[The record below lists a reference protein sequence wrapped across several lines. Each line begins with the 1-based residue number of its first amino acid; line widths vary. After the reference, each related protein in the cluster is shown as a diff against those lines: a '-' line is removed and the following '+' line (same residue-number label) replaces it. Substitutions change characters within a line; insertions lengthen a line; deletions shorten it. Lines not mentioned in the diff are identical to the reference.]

1 MLVLL
6 RRIGAALLTEGM
18 CKDSVETIGRIFL
31 AFSIVVILG
40 LIAFSSGGVDYKH
53 RALGTDFITFWTAS
67 KLVLQDKA
75 AEVYNVQGMIDLCL
89 QQLPGLEGNHFW
101 LYPPTFLLLVT
112 PLALLPYLLALLLFT
127 LLGLGLGGL
136 ILRRWPDS
144 KLHLLLFLAAPAT
157 LLNVLQGQ
165 NGFFTTALW
174 MLGLGL
180 MTKRPF
186 WSGMVLGLLV
196 YKPHFAVIA
205 PLVFLLR
212 RDRQGLAG
220 LTVSAG
226 SFLLISTLIFGN
238 GIWPLFIS
246 TSTTAS
252 HMLSTGIILPWEK
265 MGSLFVSM
273 RLLEVPVTG
282 AVAVHIVGAG
292 VTLFLLAR
300 LWLTKAPTDVKY
312 AATLISTLLVTP
324 HQFDYDL
331 VLLLGAIAF
340 WVRGAGSTLSD
351 REKILL
357 VLLWFAPLFT
367 PPLAKI
373 THLGLLP
380 VILLAALIALS
391 HRAEKQSVLPDNR

>member
-1 MLVLL
+1 M
-6 RRIGAALLTEGM
+6 R
-18 CKDSVETIGRIFL
+18 
-31 AFSIVVILG
+31 
-40 LIAFSSGGVDYKH
+40 
-53 RALGTDFITFWTAS
+53 
-67 KLVLQDKA
+67 
-75 AEVYNVQGMIDLCL
+75 
-89 QQLPGLEGNHFW
+89 
-101 LYPPTFLLLVT
+101 
-112 PLALLPYLLALLLFT
+112 
-127 LLGLGLGGL
+127 
-136 ILRRWPDS
+136 
-144 KLHLLLFLAAPAT
+144 
-157 LLNVLQGQ
+157 
-165 NGFFTTALW
+165 FFTTALW

-205 PLVFLLR
+205 PLIFLLR
-212 RDRQGLAG
+212 RDKQGLAG

-226 SFLLISTLIFGN
+226 SFLLISTLVFGTA
-238 GIWPLFIS
+238 IWPLFIS

-265 MGSLFVSM
+265 IGSLFVSM
-273 RLLEVPVTG
+273 RLLGVPVIG
-282 AVAVHIVGAG
+282 AAAIHILGAG

-300 LWLTKAPTDVKY
+300 LWLTKAPADVKY

-373 THLGLLP
+373 THLGFLP
-380 VILLAALIALS
+380 VILLAALVALS
-391 HRAEKQSVLPDNR
+391 HRAEKQSMLPPEQTTGNTPVKIGASL